1 MIDPNNIQS
10 NLSITKD
17 YKSNLSITFP
27 LQDYST
33 LYKISKCVIV
43 SSLSK
48 ILLVSVGNCDQKKI
62 MSTYFQINVKLR
74 ANMYSRQS
82 SKLSVSLTWICTI
95 LFHSF
100 QFFISSPLQNCPYK
114 YNLSVIFFFLL
125 KLLYSTYLPVACLY

>member
-74 ANMYSRQS
+74 ANMY
-82 SKLSVSLTWICTI
+82 
-95 LFHSF
+95 
-100 QFFISSPLQNCPYK
+100 
-114 YNLSVIFFFLL
+114 
-125 KLLYSTYLPVACLY
+125 